1 MTNNNDENIQYLT
14 KGGIEKLTK
23 ERKVLME
30 ETRKE
35 IAERLEQ
42 AKALGDLSENSE
54 YIEAKEAQTAN
65 ETRILELN
73 DILQNAV
80 LIEKTQTDVVAVGVR
95 VIAKR
100 ADLDDVHEFIIV
112 GSEEADPDQKK
123 ISHESPI
130 GKAMLGKK
138 KGEEA
143 NVFTPRGVVCY
154 KIEDIL

>member
-1 MTNNNDENIQYLT
+1 MTKNNDENIQYLT
-14 KGGIEKLTK
+14 KEGVEKLTE
-23 ERKVLME
+23 ERRVLME

-54 YIEAKEAQTAN
+54 YSEAKEAQTAN
-65 ETRILELN
+65 EMRIIELN

-80 LIEKTQTDVVAVGVR
+80 LIENTHTGVVSIGAR

-100 ADLDDVHEFIIV
+100 IDLDDVHEFTIV
-112 GSEEADPDQKK
+112 GSEEADPDQNK

-143 NVFTPRGVVCY
+143 NVFTPRGVICY